1 MFLFKAPFNL
11 LTDPEQTELS
21 FREDFVNPIIAKVF
35 DDVMDL
41 IRVKTCV
48 WVCSGEI
55 ENVSCKSQ
63 RNETRQYKQR
73 VQIGCS
79 QDEIYKIS
87 INATVFEIGFLE
99 VIGNAIHTDITK
111 LNEDTEK
118 VLKCMQISLFYQRQ
132 HHLQRGAKEQQLDS
146 LESYGIIVY
155 SK

>member
-21 FREDFVNPIIAKVF
+21 FREDFVNPIIAKIF

-48 WVCSGEI
+48 WVYSYFKDFSLIQSLSSCSGEI

-79 QDEIYKIS
+79 QDGIYKIS

-118 VLKCMQISLFYQRQ
+118 VLKWIRFS
-132 HHLQRGAKEQQLDS
+132 
-146 LESYGIIVY
+146 
-155 SK
+155 